1 MIVLCCSSQ
10 HQLST
15 ARAKCEKNTSEIGQ
29 HKLTVHQKEEKVKT
43 LSQELQKQE
52 SLVAKL
58 EREIAARKGGATR
71 ELELLQHIVMVTDEA
86 TGLRDKL
93 EEAKEE
99 KWEAVRKM
107 EVAQVENKLLQGWI
121 TELRGQQKAYKV
133 SSARTYLCMCTI
145 VQLHYS
151 LALSF
156 MSLDRTQS
164 CLFLRKE
171 PEICFSIV
179 NSCHTFICFILACYT
194 LLLQL

>member
-15 ARAKCEKNTSEIGQ
+15 ARAECESNTKEIGQ

-52 SLVAKL
+52 SLIAKL
-58 EREIAARKGGATR
+58 ERELASAREGGATR
-71 ELELLQHIVMVTDEA
+71 ELELLQRIFKVTDEA

-107 EVAQVENKLLQGWI
+107 EVAQLEYKLLQGWM

-133 SSARTYLCMCTI
+133 SSSMTYLVYYCAATI
-145 VQLHYS
+145 
-151 LALSF
+151 
-156 MSLDRTQS
+156 
-164 CLFLRKE
+164 
-171 PEICFSIV
+171 IV
-179 NSCHTFICFILACYT
+179 T
-194 LLLQL
+194 